1 MMKLRK
7 ELRTLVGVC
16 IAALAF
22 AGSDPEAKA
31 SAELRATPNAGFH
44 GIRLGDFE
52 VTALYDGGGPGAFTP
67 EMFHGNQKEIVSLL
81 KKAYVDPKGIVGS
94 DTSFLVNTGE
104 KLILVDAGTGGHWG
118 GPALGKLLSN
128 LRAIG
133 YRPEEVDLVLLTHL
147 HVDHAGGITTL
158 DDQRVFPNAEIRGA
172 KEDGDFW
179 LSEEI
184 AKKAPKEAR
193 EFFDAARKVMAP
205 YIAAGKWHPF
215 EGAVELAPGV
225 KALPIHGHTPGH
237 TGYQFTSKGQT
248 LLVWGDV
255 VHLMPVQFPRPEISV
270 VYDVDAR
277 AAVKARM
284 PLLRTLAAKG
294 TVIAGAHMPFPGFG
308 RVRKVQTG
316 YSWEPVSYLGTP

>member
-1 MMKLRK
+1 MTTLKGGLRI
-7 ELRTLVGVC
+7 LIGVC
-16 IAALAF
+16 VAALAF
-22 AGSDPEAKA
+22 AVYDPPAKA
-31 SAELRATPNAGFH
+31 SADFQTAPNAGFYR
-44 GIRLGDFE
+44 IKVGDFE

-67 EMFHGNQKEIVSLL
+67 DMFHGNQKEIVSLL
-81 KKAYVDPKGIVGS
+81 KEAHIDPKNIIGS
-94 DTSFLVNTGE
+94 DTSFLINTGE

-133 YRPEEVDLVLLTHL
+133 YRPEQVDLVLLTHL

-158 DDQRVFPNAEIRGA
+158 DGQRVFPNAEIRA
-172 KEDGDFW
+172 AREEGDFW

-184 AKKAPKEAR
+184 AKTAHKEAQ
-193 EFFDAARKVMAP
+193 EFFDDARKVMAP
-205 YIAAGKWHPF
+205 YVAAGKWRPF
-215 EGAVELAPGV
+215 EGAVELATGV

-237 TGYQFTSKGQT
+237 TGYEFTSNGQT

-270 VYDVDAR
+270 VYDVDGP
-277 AAVKARM
+277 AAVKARL
-284 PLLRTLAAKG
+284 PLLQILAAKG
-294 TVIAGAHMPFPGFG
+294 TLIAGAHMPFPGFG
-308 RVRKVQTG
+308 WVRKAQDG

>member
-1 MMKLRK
+1 
-7 ELRTLVGVC
+7 
-16 IAALAF
+16 
-22 AGSDPEAKA
+22 
-31 SAELRATPNAGFH
+31 
-44 GIRLGDFE
+44 
-52 VTALYDGGGPGAFTP
+52 
-67 EMFHGNQKEIVSLL
+67 MFHGNQKEIVSLL

-308 RVRKVQTG
+308 RVRKVQAG